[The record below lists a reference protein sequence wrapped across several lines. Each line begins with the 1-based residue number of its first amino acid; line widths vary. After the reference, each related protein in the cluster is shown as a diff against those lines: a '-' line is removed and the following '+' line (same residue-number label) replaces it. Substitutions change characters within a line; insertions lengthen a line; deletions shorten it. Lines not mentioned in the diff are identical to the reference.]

1 MCIQRALIPPPYPT
15 SVSSLKAWI
24 NALNGNMVQSYKP
37 IVCLA
42 LFELA
47 DDKISK
53 ESFVDRV
60 SEFFWQLET
69 QFQLNHGPVNNE
81 VHSKIQDCIEDSG
94 KKEKWGNVKSQLDVI
109 PKGGRRSRADF
120 IWSKLCEMPLE
131 KLPTSPND
139 NLYIVEQNHIRIPEA
154 SLRVIKAN
162 RNALNT
168 FARCRLGEF
177 LEKYNSSSPR
187 INEKVKIAWGGGVR
201 PSIRS
206 YMREILGAY
215 HNPLHCYLC
224 EDAIVGI
231 PDWDH
236 VLPFSFIGGHDLWN
250 LMPSCGPHSGNSK
263 NCNQKKSNRMPSD
276 SEIDSAEM
284 RNTRMLEWLKDSSG
298 NQLKKNSMNR
308 GIRELEFEKDNGELR
323 RLWKSM
329 IG

>member
-1 MCIQRALIPPPYPT
+1 
-15 SVSSLKAWI
+15 
-24 NALNGNMVQSYKP
+24 MVQSYKP

-69 QFQLNHGPVNNE
+69 QFHLKHGPVNNE
-81 VHSKIQDCIEDSG
+81 VHSKILECIEGSD
-94 KKEKWGNVKSQLDVI
+94 KKDKWGKVKSQLDVI
-109 PKGGRRSRADF
+109 PKGGRRTRGDF
-120 IWSKLCEMPLE
+120 IWSKLCEMPLD
-131 KLPTSPND
+131 KLPSSSTD
-139 NLYIVEQNHIRIPEA
+139 NLYFVESDHIRIPEA
-154 SLRVIKAN
+154 SLQVIKAS

-201 PSIRS
+201 PGIRS

-215 HNPLHCYLC
+215 HDPLNCYLC
-224 EDAIVGI
+224 GEVIVDI

-263 NCNQKKSNRMPSD
+263 NCNQQKSARMPSD
-276 SEIDSAEM
+276 SEIGSAEI
-284 RNTRMLEWLKDSSG
+284 RNTEMLVWLKDSSG
-298 NQLKKNSMNR
+298 HQLKKNSMNR
-308 GIRELEFEKDNGELR
+308 GIRELEFEKGNGELR

-329 IG
+329 TG